1 MKKSEPTSFGIKSKW
16 ALSVKSTGLWI
27 LIQVAIYV
35 LTPFRFALAEDIDEL
50 PQIKARTFDVTNI
63 LQSKTGRVILFE
75 SPLSESL
82 PVGRLLLMQLKD
94 SAEPTVAV
102 RVLKIYPV
110 QKAFAAKSIRYY
122 GDLQRI
128 AHLASLT
135 AIEKL
140 SDIDPNAPITE
151 NPKDQSELK
160 EIEEQAALDG
170 KSPQDKQDSEPSES
184 SETSESSDDTTDE
197 STSADETNGIM
208 IEEVSPFEK
217 NRNSLTLGASY
228 LHNTDRYFAAGGLRY
243 GLTLIHR
250 LFFNSP
256 HLQDSLTVEG
266 GAYFYKAINFSVLS
280 DSYSLINTI
289 GTARYNLFFSEVF
302 GTFLY
307 GGVFRNFASATSPQS
322 TASVALALSTQ
333 GTAIGAGFLVRIGP
347 NWYTRIDV
355 GTDIAGLG
363 LVLQF

>member
-27 LIQVAIYV
+27 LIQVGIYV

-122 GDLQRI
+122 GDQQRI

-140 SDIDPNAPITE
+140 SDIDPNAPLTE

-160 EIEEQAALDG
+160 EIEEQAALEG
-170 KSPQDKQDSEPSES
+170 KSPQDTESSEPSDS
-184 SETSESSDDTTDE
+184 PESSDDTTDE
-197 STSADETNGIM
+197 SASADETNGIM

-217 NRNSLTLGASY
+217 NRNALTLGASY

-243 GLTLIHR
+243 GLTPIHR
-250 LFFNSP
+250 LFFNSS

-289 GTARYNLFFSEVF
+289 GTVRYNLFLSEIF

-307 GGVFRNFASATSPQS
+307 GGIFRNFASATSPQS
-322 TASVALALSTQ
+322 TASVAHALSTQ
-333 GTAIGAGFLVRIGP
+333 GTALGAGFLVRIGP
-347 NWYTRIDV
+347 NWYARIDV